1 MTSNFI
7 VTLCEM
13 SQHKPVAV
21 SAVDL
26 FPVKKESLWLLLEN

>member
-13 SQHKPVAV
+13 SQHKPTPL
-21 SAVDL
+21 L
-26 FPVKKESLWLLLEN
+26 FQLWISFQLKMSLSDFY